1 MPDFT
6 TIISNLIQDY
16 VAIAFSIII
25 VLVFVRQM
33 GEERK
38 FYRTMYKSLE
48 EKVEKINLVI
58 LFVQDVSK
66 RTEDKVSIVS
76 DDSKDVAVKLEGIRN
91 ELNNILF
98 VIRERLG
105 KHE

>member
-6 TIISNLIQDY
+6 KVISDLIQDY
-16 VAIAFSIII
+16 VAIAFSIIV
-25 VLVFVRQM
+25 VLLFVRQM

-38 FYRTMYKSLE
+38 FYRTMYNSLE

-66 RTEDKVSIVS
+66 RTEDKVTVISG
-76 DDSKDVAVKLEGIRN
+76 DFKETGVKLEGIRN
-91 ELNNILF
+91 ELNNVLF

-105 KHE
+105 KND